1 MTIVSI
7 NRPHCR
13 NAVDGAT
20 ARKLYDAFLAFDA
33 DDAASVA
40 VFTGTGG
47 YFCAGADLKAVA
59 AGDPNKKR
67 EIGGHDSIAP
77 MGPSRLRLSKPVIA
91 AVEGFAVA
99 GGMELA
105 LWADMRV
112 VAEDATFGIFCR
124 RFGVPLI
131 DLGTIRL
138 PRLIGHSQAIDLILT
153 GRPVGG
159 AEALRMGLANRLVP
173 KGEARAHAIAL
184 AKEIAALPANLP
196 ARRPAVGAAA
206 MGPRRGRGHRQRNAR
221 RAEGDRV
228 RRNAVGRDAIC
239 LRHRPPRH
247 VRRRSRERLTISSGR
262 LAKCRFRRPRRHE
275 FCCFRMPQS
284 STTGMGSG
292 GKRSVASRLFHL
304 RPGIRPALNDIIG
317 GSAASV
323 LTVTF
328 GLSYALLIFTGPLT
342 PYLSYGVAATF
353 IASAVLGAVVALGS
367 SFPFAVAAP
376 ESSTAAMTG
385 ISGVV
390 AGRAHDG
397 ARSIGVAA
405 GAGSH
410 DAWSFS
416 HCHRHRALRLRGDA
430 DGPRDP
436 LRALSRRGRVP
447 RCHRLSDRFGC
458 DPRHHRPSPAIRR
471 RSISSPMS

>member
-1 MTIVSI
+1 MSEPDAVLVERDGPVTIVSI

-33 DDAASVA
+33 DKEASVA

-59 AGDPNKKR
+59 KGDREKKR
-67 EIGGHDSIAP
+67 EVGGHNTIAP

-159 AEALRMGLANRLVP
+159 PEALRMGLANRLVP
-173 KGEARAHAIAL
+173 KGETPRACDCAGERHRAV
-184 AKEIAALPANLP
+184 PADLP

-206 MGPRRGRGHRQRNAR
+206 MGPVGGRGDRGRDAR
-221 RAEGDRV
+221 RAGGNCL
-228 RRNAVGRDAIC
+228 RRDAVGRDAFC
-239 LRHRPPRH
+239 LRRRPPR
-247 VRRRSRERLTISSGR
+247 
-262 LAKCRFRRPRRHE
+262 
-275 FCCFRMPQS
+275 
-284 STTGMGSG
+284 
-292 GKRSVASRLFHL
+292 
-304 RPGIRPALNDIIG
+304 
-317 GSAASV
+317 
-323 LTVTF
+323 
-328 GLSYALLIFTGPLT
+328 
-342 PYLSYGVAATF
+342 
-353 IASAVLGAVVALGS
+353 
-367 SFPFAVAAP
+367 
-376 ESSTAAMTG
+376 
-385 ISGVV
+385 
-390 AGRAHDG
+390 
-397 ARSIGVAA
+397 
-405 GAGSH
+405 
-410 DAWSFS
+410 
-416 HCHRHRALRLRGDA
+416 RLRASNSTG
-430 DGPRDP
+430 
-436 LRALSRRGRVP
+436 
-447 RCHRLSDRFGC
+447 
-458 DPRHHRPSPAIRR
+458 
-471 RSISSPMS
+471 